1 MEQESAILA
10 LKGMG
15 IPLPEDLLLKVRDFD
30 PKGEIREQ
38 EALSDRDTDGAM
50 YDGRHHLWLY
60 ETPDDAEDQEDPC
73 YYDTIPQAW
82 KDEVAGVEITPDMWV
97 PPGAPEKLE
106 RELIEF
112 ILSANPRFDRI
123 KAYKPFFLYC
133 EAARRW
139 NLEPGSIDQYELGSQ
154 DWVDYGLRELWRGEV
169 NHLYWLDR
177 YDTIKDDAT
186 GGRRNYKAST
196 PQALLSWVVNCRIS
210 AVVKKGRH
218 AAITSTMMALASLR
232 TQLIKSYKGILVT
245 DDVEETGK
253 SIFEDKFLSTMMNR
267 PWWMRPQDDFKH
279 FAASS
284 TLRIMLQFG
293 ASGSKGSKKKST
305 TEFGVFAGKDSQAIN
320 GTTPTD
326 LYIDEGQNVAKLM
339 KIINERRPT
348 QWAKVDGRLRL
359 VRATYCWGTAASDDK
374 GKGSLEEAYDFIKDK
389 MERGEDT
396 GGWLAIFF
404 DGFCRP
410 GVTASLFKKEYV
422 RIVGGQDTKSKSQS
436 FRERKAFF
444 SSFFPMSD
452 DDVSSGIP
460 NTVVPVEELKRH
472 REKCQRYLPGGA
484 TRGRFVEV
492 YDKSSPMPPG
502 SHYPYRVEGAMFQ
515 EAKLTDLTAPV
526 WMFQDRENGW
536 FDNYYQGTDP
546 IQSNTGLS
554 RMASNILAASAAQH
568 REGGRI
574 IHIPASVCWVNG
586 RTDNPYDMFKQVK
599 LMGMYYRN
607 EGQKAC
613 PELVEYDQGHNYIEF
628 CKSPAMMLEESLLWN
643 AELPPMYQTQNRSQ
657 VGILMREAIKS
668 RMHLDLLNFMDECG
682 KYEMSYEFFT
692 QMMNITQDETGANSK
707 IKWGTIDVRR
717 SNDDLVIA
725 KVLSYINY
733 KRANMMPRKIGQ
745 QVQEYEEVMEPVRM
759 ADGSYIWAPMR
770 RRVADNGEDELQ
782 LNEDALKPTWA
793 YP

>member
-1 MEQESAILA
+1 MDQESSILM

-15 IPLPEDLLLKVRDFD
+15 IPLPEELLLKVREFD
-30 PKGEIREQ
+30 PKGELNDQ
-38 EALSDRDTDGAM
+38 ESIKDMDGDGAM

-60 ETPDDAEDQEDPC
+60 ETPDDAEDKRDPC
-73 YYDTIPQAW
+73 YYDTIPQEW

-97 PPGAPEKLE
+97 PKGAPDKLD

-112 ILSANPRFDRI
+112 ILSANPRFDKL

-139 NLEPGSIDQYELGSQ
+139 NAEPGTIDQFDLGSQ
-154 DWVDYGLRELWRGEV
+154 GWVDYGVRELWRGEV

-177 YDTIKDDAT
+177 YDSIKDDSQPS
-186 GGRRNYKAST
+186 GRRDYRAST
-196 PQALLSWVVNCRIS
+196 PQALLCWIINIKVS
-210 AVVKKGRH
+210 AVIKKGRQ
-218 AAITSTMMALASLR
+218 AAITSTMMALACLR
-232 TQLIKSYKGILVT
+232 AQLIRSYKGILVT

-253 SIFEDKFLSTMMNR
+253 TIFEDKFLSTMMNR
-267 PWWMRPQDDFKH
+267 PWWMKPQDEFKH
-279 FAASS
+279 VAHAS

-293 ASGSKGSKKKST
+293 SGSSKASKKKST
-305 TEFGVFAGKDSQAIN
+305 TEFGVFSGKDSQAIN

-348 QWAKVDGRLRL
+348 QWAKVDGKLRL
-359 VRATYCWGTAASDDK
+359 LRSTYCWGTASSDDK
-374 GKGSLEEAYDFIKDK
+374 GKGSFEEAYDFIKEK
-389 MERGEDT
+389 MLKGEDT

-410 GVTASLFKKEYV
+410 GVTEKLFKKEYV
-422 RIVGGQDTKSKSQS
+422 RIVGGDDIKSKTQS
-436 FRERKAFF
+436 VRERKAFF

-452 DDVSSGIP
+452 EDVASGVP
-460 NTVVPVEELKRH
+460 NTVVPVEVLKKH
-472 REKCQRYLPGGA
+472 RDKCNKHLPGGA
-484 TRGRFVEV
+484 TRGYFVEV
-492 YDKSSPMPPG
+492 FDKSSPMPPG
-502 SHYPYRVEGAMFQ
+502 SHYPYRVEGADFR
-515 EAKLTDLTAPV
+515 EAKLTDLRAPAF
-526 WMFQDRENGW
+526 MFQDRQSGW

-554 RMASNILAASAAQH
+554 RMASNILAGSAAQY
-568 REGGRI
+568 REGSRT
-574 IHIPASVCWVNG
+574 IHLPASVCWVNG

-613 PELVEYDQGHNYIEF
+613 SELVEYDQGHNYIEF
-628 CKSPAMMLEESLLWN
+628 CKSPAMLLEDSLLWN

-682 KYEMSYEFFT
+682 RYEMSYEFFT
-692 QMMNITQDETGANSK
+692 QMMNITQDEATGKNT

-733 KRANMMPRKIGQ
+733 KRANVMPRRIGQ
-745 QVQEYEEVMEPVRM
+745 QVEEYEEVMEPVR
-759 ADGSYIWAPMR
+759 APDGSFMWVPMR
-770 RRVADNGEDELQ
+770 QRVVDDGETKLEYVDNGGS
-782 LNEDALKPTWA
+782 TWA